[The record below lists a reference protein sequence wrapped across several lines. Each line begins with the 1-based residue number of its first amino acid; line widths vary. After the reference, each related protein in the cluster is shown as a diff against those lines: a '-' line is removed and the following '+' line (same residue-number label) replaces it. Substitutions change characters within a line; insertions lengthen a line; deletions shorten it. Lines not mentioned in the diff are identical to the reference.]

1 MLKTLMPSLSELI
14 TADYSTIKTKESEQ
28 LIKAFLTGLTSV
40 ENPELKQISGIPG
53 SGKSTF
59 CAAHLPNN
67 FLLLSFDKIMTS
79 LKGYQRLL
87 KKEGAVVAYSRYE
100 MPARII
106 GYELL
111 RRAIRKKLNIMFEH
125 SGTNHAHLEL
135 FKHLPKKGYKTSVN
149 FIVCDTSLAIKR
161 VKRRAEEQHRYVPER
176 LIMER
181 ASGFK
186 NYISAYQKIASTVAY
201 FDGAN
206 NFQQLK
212 KI

>member
-1 MLKTLMPSLSELI
+1 MLKTLMPSLPELI
-14 TADYSTIKTKESEQ
+14 SADYQAVKSKESEE
-28 LIKAFLTGLTSV
+28 LIASLLCGLTPV
-40 ENPELKQISGIPG
+40 KNPELRQISGIPG

-59 CAAHLPNN
+59 CAAHLPQN
-67 FLLLSFDKIMTS
+67 FLFLSFDKIMTS

-87 KKEGAVVAYSRYE
+87 KEKGAVVAYNQYE

-111 RRAIRKKLNIMFEH
+111 RRAIRKKINIMFEH

-135 FKHLPKKGYKTSVN
+135 FKHLPKKGYKTSVE
-149 FIVCDTSLAIKR
+149 FIMCNTDLAIQRAKKR
-161 VKRRAEEQHRYVPER
+161 VTEQKRYVPEN
-176 LIMER
+176 LILER
-181 ASGFK
+181 AARFK
-186 NYISAYQKIASTVAY
+186 DYIAAYQKVATSVSY

-206 NFQQLK
+206 NFQPLK